1 MIERAIR
8 QAIRR
13 LGRRADALG
22 TCPVC
27 GGSIE
32 SRQDRVR
39 AWHGTYAH
47 SSCASYR
54 RRSRDSQRVHD
65 SFTAA

>member
-1 MIERAIR
+1 MLERS
-8 QAIRR
+8 IRR
-13 LGRRADALG
+13 AMRLLGSRSEELG
-22 TCPVC
+22 TCAVC
-27 GGSIE
+27 GGAIK

-39 AWHGTYAH
+39 AWHGKYAH
-47 SSCASYR
+47 SSCASYQ